1 MLELFILCALKKSG
15 ELVTAEPPVPE
26 ASGENERSLGLTPA
40 LIIAAIYKS
49 RYFLGV
55 TRRANTMG
63 TIRIIYA

>member
-15 ELVTAEPPVPE
+15 ELVTAEPPVPD
-26 ASGENERSLGLTPA
+26 ARGENARSLGLTPA

-55 TRRANTMG
+55 TRRANTIG

>member
-1 MLELFILCALKKSG
+1 MLELFILYALKKSG